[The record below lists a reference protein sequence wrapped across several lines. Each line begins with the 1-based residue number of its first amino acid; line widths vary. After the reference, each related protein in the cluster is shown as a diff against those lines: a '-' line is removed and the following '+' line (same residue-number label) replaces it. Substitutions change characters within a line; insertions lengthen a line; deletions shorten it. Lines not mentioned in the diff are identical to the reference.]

1 MVSYRTSLNDFML
14 DQLDFIECKLREAID
29 DAASQKGAIIE
40 ASGVVPQIKER
51 LWFEDEGR
59 AVSCLLVF
67 PSLVERGGEN
77 WWNDLANMGRDQFV
91 REAKG
96 LFLARERAGRKSGAV
111 LPGPTPHTAPVFW
124 PGHASRGSNCYQLP
138 DRTVP
143 DLGPLRP
150 MTFDHEAR
158 QQKLA

>member
-77 WWNDLANMGRDQFV
+77 WWNELANMGRDQFV

-96 LFLARERAGRKSGAV
+96 LLGEQGAV
-111 LPGPTPHTAPVFW
+111 AALRCLFKSNWDTTQQPVRREWYEADISTAP
-124 PGHASRGSNCYQLP
+124 
-138 DRTVP
+138 
-143 DLGPLRP
+143 
-150 MTFDHEAR
+150 AR
-158 QQKLA
+158 VL